1 VRLLIVDDSCSFRRA
16 ARLLLER
23 RGYEVVGEAGSVD
36 AAVARAAEL
45 RPNAALIDIGL
56 PDGSGFYLAAKL
68 KARLP
73 LIAILLTSTDDDGTS
88 HARAEANGAAG
99 FVLKSDLAGCDL
111 SRFFSPRPAARPTPS
126 LLRRPRRRPDR

>member
-1 VRLLIVDDSCSFRRA
+1 MLIVDDSCGFRRA

-23 RGYEVVGEAGSVD
+23 RGYEVVGEAASVD

-45 RPNAALIDIGL
+45 SPSAALVDVRL

-73 LIAILLTSTDDDGTS
+73 LIAILLTSTDDDGTNL
-88 HARAEANGAAG
+88 ARAEANGAAG

-111 SRFFSPRPAARPTPS
+111 SRFFRPRLAGPPTPS
-126 LLRRPRRRPDR
+126 LLRRRARRPDR